1 MIAKFEKSEG
11 GEYRNQALTR
21 AARAHPTTIKFS
33 DTLIK
38 EVKAKLAEL
47 DGDVNKLVLSDLMQ
61 QYSKTSGFRL
71 PIFNSAADKVQGLTI
86 AVNDVWAG
94 KAEIA
99 TYEKFGDFYKGTI
112 KVTLYD
118 HFGLDYPDIGPD
130 PTTGRVKFYGL
141 ASGFRSWFVLQHYKR
156 FAYKPFLTVIE
167 LSYPFQGELK

>member
-1 MIAKFEKSEG
+1 
-11 GEYRNQALTR
+11 
-21 AARAHPTTIKFS
+21 
-33 DTLIK
+33 
-38 EVKAKLAEL
+38 
-47 DGDVNKLVLSDLMQ
+47 MQ

-141 ASGFRSWFVLQHYKR
+141 ASGFRSWFVLQHYKC